1 MADILSE
8 VRAWRAKADELLA
21 GAEGVRNEVARDE
34 LMQMAE
40 GYERMADRMEE
51 LVIRRESVESRR

>member
-8 VRAWRAKADELLA
+8 VRSWRAKADELLA

>member
-1 MADILSE
+1 MADILSQ
-8 VRAWRAKADELLA
+8 VRLWRAKADELLA